1 MFKNQIAGLMQQVQ
15 KAQENIKQAQE
26 SLGNQEIT
34 GSAGGGV
41 VEVVMTGR
49 HQVRRVKVDRQTFL
63 DDPEMAEDL
72 IAAAVNDAVNKVAAL
87 TEATM
92 AEATRGMP
100 MPPGMKIP
108 GFS

>member
-1 MFKNQIAGLMQQVQ
+1 MVVQ
-15 KAQENIKQAQE
+15 
-26 SLGNQEIT
+26 GT
-34 GSAGGGV
+34 DGV
-41 VEVVMTGR
+41 G
-49 HQVRRVKVDRQTFL
+49 VDRGAL
-63 DDPEMAEDL
+63 LEKLGDHRVGVEMGL
-72 IAAAVNDAVNKVAAL
+72 GFGLPLAAL